1 MVRENCNTATLQ
13 QNVEL
18 EKNFEKKL
26 QKIREPQW
34 GCCNFA
40 AEMSEERRVKNLSH
54 VFQSKATSGKIVKNA
69 IRRTAH
75 RQRY

>member
-26 QKIREPQW
+26 TKH
-34 GCCNFA
+34 
-40 AEMSEERRVKNLSH
+40 S
-54 VFQSKATSGKIVKNA
+54 
-69 IRRTAH
+69 
-75 RQRY
+75 

>member
-34 GCCNFA
+34 ECCNFA
-40 AEMSEERRVKNLSH
+40 AEMSEERRVKSEEFKSRFPIKGH
-54 VFQSKATSGKIVKNA
+54 ERGT
-69 IRRTAH
+69 T
-75 RQRY
+75 